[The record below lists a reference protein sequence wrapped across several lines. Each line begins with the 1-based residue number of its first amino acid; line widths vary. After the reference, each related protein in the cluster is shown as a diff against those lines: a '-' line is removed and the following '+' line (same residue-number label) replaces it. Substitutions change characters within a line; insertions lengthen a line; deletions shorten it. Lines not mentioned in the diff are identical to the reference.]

1 MTSHANLDAYENNYN
16 SFQRGI
22 VMAKFNGTTGT
33 LRFTE
38 STDLSIPVLSIL
50 NSEGE
55 LRKGARSPVIDKDTA
70 LKIYRAMTYIRV
82 LDERMISAQ
91 RQGRLSFYLTCA
103 GEEAAV
109 VGSIAGFTDRDMVM
123 AQYREQAALR
133 YRGFTSEQFMNQL
146 LSNDLDLGKGRQM
159 PVHYGS
165 RALNYMTI
173 SSPLATQIPQ
183 AAGYAYGQKLSGNDA
198 CTVCYFGDGAA
209 SEGDFHAGLNMA
221 AVLNCP
227 VVFVVRN
234 NGYAIS
240 TPSSEQFAGDGIAPR
255 GIGYGIKTIRVDG
268 NDILAVYAAGVAARK
283 LAVDT
288 SAPVM
293 IETMSY
299 RLGAHST
306 SDDPTSYRNA
316 EEEQLWA
323 EKDPILRMRKWL
335 FGKGWWSDQQD
346 HQLITNYKK
355 EILDALKSQEKRSAP
370 SLNGLITDVYQ
381 TPPQH
386 LQQQYAELQQ
396 HIDKYPDHYL
406 TNPDKTNGTYQSAS
420 VQLP

>member
-1 MTSHANLDAYENNYN
+1 
-16 SFQRGI
+16 
-22 VMAKFNGTTGT
+22 MAKFDRTIGT

-38 STDLSIPVLSIL
+38 ATDLSIPTLSIL
-50 NSEGE
+50 DSEGK
-55 LRKGARSPVIDKDTA
+55 LRKDAQAPAIDKETA
-70 LKIYRAMTYIRV
+70 LKIYRDMTYIRV
-82 LDERMISAQ
+82 LDERMLAAQ
-91 RQGRLSFYLTCA
+91 RQGRLSFYLTCT

-109 VGSIAGFTDRDMVM
+109 VGSIVGFTDRDMVM

-133 YRGFTSEQFMNQL
+133 YRGFTSEQFMNQM

-240 TPSSEQFAGDGIAPR
+240 TPISEQFAGDGIAPR
-255 GIGYGIKTIRVDG
+255 GVGYGIKTIRVDG
-268 NDILAVYAAGVAARK
+268 NDILAVYAASVAARK
-283 LAVDT
+283 LAIDG

-335 FGKGWWSDQQD
+335 LGKGWWSDQQE
-346 HQLITNYKK
+346 HQLKDNYKK
-355 EILDALKSQEKRSAP
+355 EILDALKSQEKRPAP
-370 SLNGLITDVYQ
+370 SLNDLISDVYQ

-406 TNPDKTNGTYQSAS
+406 DNSANSANPAKANGTCQSAS
-420 VQLP
+420 AQLP